1 MSEYKITFYKGGRKA
16 PAPFK
21 NIALIGSVE
30 EIDLFFTS
38 SPVIGASY
46 VMNCAHRIDPAGL
59 FMCDLDIATA
69 YGFNYAIVENTGE
82 IPYFCYVKNPVYKNN
97 KTLLSLEV
105 DVLNTFFRRD
115 SLEDYVGATSRCRL
129 LAKHRSVAEKTFSR
143 NVLPDKKDKS
153 RVLRS
158 LLYSDDQTDS
168 NKTRYAIVISKSP
181 LTDKLY
187 GMFRATAEGVEG
199 NPLFIKITD
208 TQYVP
213 GQDLATVVVPTI
225 SNGLNTGVY
234 CYVVPFSTVTGT
246 SSANWIDNRYYNYNE
261 DVNPGVYKAASGLSL
276 LSQLIEDPNV
286 IDIYVVNKVNDDI
299 SIGPGAEP
307 AGGKVGIGVS
317 NAPHGLGKGVPL
329 YYAVGSGYTI
339 SYGACMYISDTK
351 YLEDTVFDTDVES
364 VIGQTYGYNL
374 DGARHCLKNVGCVQL
389 VLNDSYAIDARYLNV
404 KEDGKTELLIKRK
417 KVVDGG
423 SLKEIYCIYRYKNYP
438 GAYDT
443 KSAHVDED
451 LARLVLKTDAWQ
463 NYAVNN
469 KVQLRSGFIVQTALS
484 AVGSL
489 ISGNYMGA
497 ALGAAGSIASEFI
510 NRANLKAIP
519 DEIRNNGS
527 ALFQF
532 ALNECRPVIK
542 VYTYTDDVENE
553 IVNDYKL
560 NGEDYDVPQTVTLA
574 EAMTRPTAYYFALK
588 CEIIDPITNAPPE
601 YADQLNDILF
611 NGIRVY
617 VLANMNA
624 YSDDLTSWS
633 KDKNFEEV

>member
-1 MSEYKITFYKGGRKA
+1 MSDYKITFYKGGRKA

-38 SPVIGASY
+38 PPAIGRSY
-46 VMNCAHRIDPAGL
+46 AMNCAHRIDPAGL

-69 YGFNYAIVENTGE
+69 YGFNYAIVENAGE

-115 SLEDYVGATSRCRL
+115 SLDAYVGATSRCRL
-129 LAKHRSVAEKTFSR
+129 LAKHRPVTDTAFSR
-143 NVLPDKKDKS
+143 NILSNKKDKS
-153 RVLRS
+153 MVMRS
-158 LLYSDDQTDS
+158 IQYSDDISDS
-168 NKTRYAIVISKSP
+168 SHTRYAIVITTEP
-181 LTDKLY
+181 LTDKLFAMLISPEKNPVFVNVVDPVY
-187 GMFRATAEGVEG
+187 IKDYPDDAGAALLPTTDHGV
-199 NPLFIKITD
+199 
-208 TQYVP
+208 
-213 GQDLATVVVPTI
+213 
-225 SNGLNTGVY
+225 NTGVY
-234 CYVVPFSTVTGT
+234 VYAVPFSALD
-246 SSANWIDNRYYNYNE
+246 SNLL
-261 DVNPGVYKAASGLSL
+261 DVNQRCYNFGEDINPGEYNAASGFSII
-276 LSQLIEDPNV
+276 SQLITNPKV
-286 IDIYVVNKVNDDI
+286 IDIYIVNKLNDDVTV
-299 SIGPGAEP
+299 SAGAMPSEGRIGKAL
-307 AGGKVGIGVS
+307 
-317 NAPHGLGKGVPL
+317 NNMPHGTGGGAKL
-329 YYAVGSGYTI
+329 YYEINGTDEVKRYGVC
-339 SYGACMYISDTK
+339 SYIGATK
-351 YLEDTVFDTDVES
+351 YLEDTVFNTDVEA
-364 VIGQTYGYNL
+364 IINKTYGYNL
-374 DGARHCLKNVGCVQL
+374 AGVRTCLKNAGCLQL
-389 VLNDSYAIDARYLNV
+389 VLNDSYPIDPRYLRI

-417 KVVDGG
+417 KVIDGA

-438 GAYDT
+438 EAYDT

-451 LARLVLKTDAWQ
+451 LARLVLKNDAWQ
-463 NYAVNN
+463 NYAINN

-484 AVGSL
+484 TAGSL
-489 ISGNYMGA
+489 IGNYTGA
-497 ALGAAGSIASEFI
+497 ALGAAGNIASEFI

-542 VYTYTDDVENE
+542 VYTYTDDVEAE

-560 NGEDYDVPQTVTLA
+560 NGENYDVPQTVTLA

-601 YADQLNDILF
+601 YADQLNDILL

-617 VLANMNA
+617 VLANMDA

>member
-1 MSEYKITFYKGGRKA
+1 MSDYKITFYKGGGKA

-38 SPVIGASY
+38 PPTIGASY
-46 VMNCAHRIDPAGL
+46 VMNCAYRIDPAGL

-69 YGFNYAIVENTGE
+69 YGFNYAIVENAGE

-115 SLEDYVGATSRCRL
+115 SLEDYVGAKQRCRL
-129 LAKHRSVAEKTFSR
+129 LAKHRPVAEKTFSR

-158 LLYSDDQTDS
+158 LMYSDDLTDA
-168 NKTRYAIVISKSP
+168 NKTRYAIVIAKSV
-181 LTDKLY
+181 LSDRLY
-187 GMFRATAEGVEG
+187 AMFRGTAEGSVGE
-199 NPLFIKITD
+199 PVFIKVTHP
-208 TQYVP
+208 TYP
-213 GQDLATVVVPTI
+213 TFAGPFDLVTLLTPTL
-225 SNGLNTGVY
+225 SNGLNTGIY
-234 CYVVPFSTVTGT
+234 CYVVPFSSVLDPPSWYG
-246 SSANWIDNRYYNYNE
+246 DRCYNYNE
-261 DVNPGVYKAASGLSL
+261 NVNATYKAASGLTV
-276 LSQLIEDPNV
+276 LSQLIDDPNV

-299 SIGPGAEP
+299 SIGSGAVPE
-307 AGGKVGIGVS
+307 GGRVGIGVL

-329 YYAVGSGYTI
+329 YYAVGSGDDI
-339 SYGACMYISDTK
+339 SYGACICISDTK
-351 YLEDTVFDTDVES
+351 YLEDTVFNTDVES

-374 DGARHCLKNVGCVQL
+374 DGARQCLKNVGCVQL
-389 VLNDSYAIDARYLNV
+389 VLNDSYAIDARYLSV
-404 KEDGKTELLIKRK
+404 KEDGKTELFIKRK
-417 KVVDGG
+417 KVIDGG

-451 LARLVLKTDAWQ
+451 LARLVLKNDTWK
-463 NYAVNN
+463 NYAINN
-469 KVQLRSGFIVQTALS
+469 KVQLRSGFIIQTALS
-484 AVGSL
+484 TVGSL
-489 ISGNYMGA
+489 IGGNYTGA
-497 ALGAAGSIASEFI
+497 ALGAAGNIASEFI

-588 CEIIDPITNAPPE
+588 CKIIDPITNAPPE
-601 YADQLNDILF
+601 YADQLNDILL